1 MLEIAL
7 WTLLFIGSY
16 ILIYFAAD
24 VFLDNLKD
32 ICILYNLSPFI
43 IGLLVLGIDPEESIA
58 SIIAA
63 INGLPYIAIGNVIG
77 NSILSLS
84 LCFAL
89 PAFFHKIHIKSISHF
104 YFLIL
109 YLCMMVILFSF
120 FFQFGLLIFGIIAL
134 ILYTIYIFKA
144 LKDVSKKG
152 STDVVE
158 VKTRL
163 EEFESH
169 REDFIMVSKSKK
181 IALICAGL
189 FLIFLGGEILIT
201 SAERLINLT
210 GIAEEFFGF
219 IIIAFVTNV
228 EELTLFFKSI
238 KKKSVEI
245 GLGGMVGKIIWN
257 LSITYGISGIILG
270 SIDFTLVLIFNW
282 LILLSLILY
291 YQGRTKKEFL
301 GMMDAIVLSS
311 FLVIFIAINLIP
323 LKPI

>member
-1 MLEIAL
+1 MFEIAL

-63 INGLPYIAIGNVIG
+63 INGLPFIAIGNVIG

-89 PAFFHKIHIKSISHF
+89 PAFFHKIHIKSVSHF

-109 YLCMMVILFSF
+109 YLCMIVILFSF
-120 FFQFGLLIFGIIAL
+120 FFQFGLLIFGMISL
-134 ILYTIYIFKA
+134 TFYILFIFKA

-152 STDVVE
+152 ITDVVE
-158 VKTRL
+158 VTSHV
-163 EEFESH
+163 EEIELQMK
-169 REDFIMVSKSKK
+169 ETINVSKSKK
-181 IALICAGL
+181 IALICVGL
-189 FLIFLGGEILIT
+189 LLIILGGEILIA

-219 IIIAFVTNV
+219 IIIAFVTNI

-270 SIDFTLVLIFNW
+270 SISFTLILIFNW
-282 LILLSLILY
+282 LILFSLILY
-291 YQGRTKKEFL
+291 YQGRIKHEYL
-301 GMMDAIVLSS
+301 GMIDAIVLSS
-311 FLVIFIAINLIP
+311 FLVIFIVINLIP